1 MGLQGQGSGRIRSG
15 FPLCDFIQDIKNKGI
30 HVYTHTHAHMHA
42 HTCTHMFVFLF
53 FS

>member
-30 HVYTHTHAHMHA
+30 HVYTHTRTYARTYMY
-42 HTCTHMFVFLF
+42 TYVRVFVF
-53 FS
+53 S